1 MKFCPYCGAKLP
13 NESTDFCIKCGR
25 YFTDRNPVA
34 KSTDASCEKTIA
46 ILSFFMPVLGF
57 ILGIV
62 LIATG
67 SGGLGRNALRGALIS
82 LIVRIG
88 IAVIIFFIFLLFY
101 SSDLL
106 PKLFEAKQPIK

>member
-13 NESTDFCIKCGR
+13 NENMDFCVKCGR
-25 YFTDRNPVA
+25 YFNGRNLA
-34 KSTDASCEKTIA
+34 AHSADAGCARPIA
-46 ILSFFMPVLGF
+46 ILSFFFPGLGF

-82 LIVRIG
+82 LIVRIA
-88 IAVIIFFIFLLFY
+88 IAVIIFFIFILFY